1 MTLRRSRAGLSA
13 DGRLK
18 AEDTTPIMFIT
29 AFANERIRTQA
40 MQAGVI
46 SFPFKPLTATALI
59 DGLQQALGKRMP
71 TVH

>member
-40 MQAGVI
+40 GAV
-46 SFPFKPLTATALI
+46 SSLLKPSAAVALI
-59 DGLQQALGKRMP
+59 DGLRQALGTRMP